1 MLVAARAG
9 QGVFAALLAP
19 AALSLLSVTFTD
31 PGERAKAFGIFGAVA
46 GGGGVVG
53 LLLGGALTEWVDWRW
68 CLFVNLVFA
77 AIALVG
83 AFLLLAPHTT
93 EARPK
98 LDIPGTILVSISLFS
113 IVFGFSKAETEGWDS
128 PATIAWLAA
137 GVVGMVAFVY
147 WQARSNHPLLPLR
160 VLTDRMRAGSFL
172 AVLISGVGVF
182 GVFLFLTYYLQLV
195 LGYSP
200 IATGLAFMPMTIGL
214 VAAATLSTSVL
225 LPRFGPRLV
234 VTGGLILSA
243 IGMVLLA
250 QISVESAYA
259 LNIVPGLLVGGF
271 GVGSV
276 VAPAMQGAVS
286 GVHHEDAG
294 VASAA
299 INTMQQVGGSIGTA
313 LLSTIAASASSHY
326 LVGRELNPL
335 TQAHAAVE
343 SYTTA
348 FYWTAGIY
356 AVGAVLTAPG
366 SSEWTASGFGGGR
379 ARNRPLTANFGVD
392 AAMASTP
399 KSSQQFFPGVA

>member
-1 MLVAARAG
+1 MDYHRVCLGLRQLAAARWSAERSVRPKAHIYHRTDRICG
-9 QGVFAALLAP
+9 CLRRRGRGRQLRDACCGSCGPGCVRCP
-19 AALSLLSVTFTD
+19 SCSAALSLLSVTFTD

-172 AVLISGVGVF
+172 AVPHF
-182 GVFLFLTYYLQLV
+182 GCRRVRGIPVPDLL
-195 LGYSP
+195 
-200 IATGLAFMPMTIGL
+200 LA
-214 VAAATLSTSVL
+214 A
-225 LPRFGPRLV
+225 GPRVQPNRHWPRLHANDNRACR
-234 VTGGLILSA
+234 GGNA
-243 IGMVLLA
+243 VDIG
-250 QISVESAYA
+250 
-259 LNIVPGLLVGGF
+259 P
-271 GVGSV
+271 
-276 VAPAMQGAVS
+276 
-286 GVHHEDAG
+286 
-294 VASAA
+294 SAA
-299 INTMQQVGGSIGTA
+299 FRA
-313 LLSTIAASASSHY
+313 
-326 LVGRELNPL
+326 
-335 TQAHAAVE
+335 
-343 SYTTA
+343 
-348 FYWTAGIY
+348 
-356 AVGAVLTAPG
+356 APG
-366 SSEWTASGFGGGR
+366 GHGRTDSVGDRNGSSRTDLSGERLCPQYCAG
-379 ARNRPLTANFGVD
+379 
-392 AAMASTP
+392 TP
-399 KSSQQFFPGVA
+399 RGWLRSG